1 MKHPLE
7 FVHISH
13 RKRFFFLFLTLTA
26 VIFGI
31 FRFLD
36 QPLRT
41 DAAPNGIVSFE
52 LAGTPQSARA
62 VTDSWRLQSLLLS
75 SVAGQ
80 PDPNIVNIPYSYA
93 AFGLGLDYLFMPAYA
108 LALAFGTLLV
118 TQKHTGWL
126 NSLAVVAGYGAFVAA
141 MFDAVENFALWQVL
155 LGVYESGYPA
165 LAAFCALI
173 KFGLLIFGLAIA
185 LLGWIKK

>member
-62 VTDSWRLQSLLLS
+62 ITDSWRLQSLLLS
-75 SVAGQ
+75 SVADQ

>member
-62 VTDSWRLQSLLLS
+62 ITDSWRLQSLLLS
-75 SVAGQ
+75 SVADQ

-126 NSLAVVAGYGAFVAA
+126 NSLAVVAGYGAFAAA